1 MRNILVAYATNSGTT
16 EEVAKVVSEELGK
29 NGAAV
34 TVRPVAEVSSLEGY
48 DAVVV
53 GAPMIMGWHR
63 DAMRF
68 VKQHAQ
74 ALSAVPTACFIM
86 AMSLTQTG
94 EDSLQGIPLVIDPR
108 LAKPPKKA
116 GRLGFKERYAMPAK
130 YVRPILQATS
140 GMKPV
145 SVAIFGGRLDLF
157 RLSLWQRLFVMLVI
171 GAQPGEFRNW
181 EFIRGWA
188 TGLIDL
194 TGLKDL

>member
-1 MRNILVAYATNSGTT
+1 MTNILVAYATNAGTT
-16 EEVAKVVSEELGK
+16 EEVAKVIAEELGV
-29 NGAAV
+29 NGATV
-34 TVRPVAEVSSLEGY
+34 TVRQVAEVTSLEGY

-63 DAMRF
+63 DAVRF
-68 VKQHAQ
+68 VKKHAQ
-74 ALSAVPTACFIM
+74 DLSLVPTACFIT

-94 EDSLQGIPLVIDPR
+94 EVSVQGTPLVIDPR

-116 GRLGFKERYAMPAK
+116 GRPGFKERYAMPAK
-130 YVRPILQATS
+130 YVRPILQAAP

-157 RLSLWQRLFVMLVI
+157 RLSLWQQLFVMLVI

-181 EFIRGWA
+181 DFIRGWA
-188 TGLIDL
+188 AGLDL
-194 TGLKDL
+194 TAL